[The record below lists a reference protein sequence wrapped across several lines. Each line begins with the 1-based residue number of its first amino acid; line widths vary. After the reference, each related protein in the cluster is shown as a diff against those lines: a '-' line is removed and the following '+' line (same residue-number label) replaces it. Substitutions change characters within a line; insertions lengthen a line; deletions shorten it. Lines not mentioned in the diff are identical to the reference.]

1 MKKKM
6 LAVLMAACVMTTM
19 SGCGNSSNT
28 GTETTSDAETGSAET
43 TAQEETTAED
53 TAAAAER
60 HLAVCTDIEKQPLA
74 GALRHSCG
82 E

>member
-19 SGCGNSSNT
+19 TGCGNSSNA

-43 TAQEETTAED
+43 TAKEAAPAEEAN
-53 TAAAAER
+53 
-60 HLAVCTDIEKQPLA
+60 V
-74 GALRHSCG
+74 
-82 E
+82 